1 MKNCKTRRRILM
13 ILAAETAAKT
23 SNFTGFDPFVI
34 IFTILIALGLYRIIR
49 SPRRT
54 PFAIAFASVSLL
66 VFLFMDVVMISGW

>member
-1 MKNCKTRRRILM
+1 M

-34 IFTILIALGLYRIIR
+34 ILTILIAAGLFRIVR
-49 SPRRT
+49 SPKRN

-66 VFLFMDVVMISGW
+66 VFLFMDAVMISGW